1 MSERQLFAQ
10 PERELNTIERAAR
23 PAASCRSVLMVG
35 TDLGGMGGVRAVV
48 RGYIDGGLFERY
60 DCVYVASH
68 RAGNAWVK
76 IFTALKAWVRVAVLL
91 RKLDA
96 PLVHVQ
102 TASRGSFWRKAVVC
116 FMARAAGRPY
126 LVHLHG
132 GGFSRF
138 YEHESGPIGRR
149 AIRSTLAHAALVVAL
164 SEEWRE
170 RLLKI
175 CPTARVE
182 VLHNAVAVPAAA
194 RVQSRQAA
202 RPTLLFLCHLLPDKG
217 VFDLVKAFAEVARR
231 APDLRLVL
239 GGVGQVASVCELAT
253 QLGVRERLE
262 VPGWLG
268 PEDKTAALGASTMFL
283 LPSYH
288 EGMPMALLE
297 AMSWGLPVIATPV
310 GGIPQIV
317 ASEVNGLLVAPGD
330 ITALAAAI
338 TRLLEDSALA
348 GRLGTAARATIE
360 RGFSLDDAL
369 ARLGS
374 IYHRFGLKK
383 RGEPD

>member
-132 GGFSRF
+132 GGFS
-138 YEHESGPIGRR
+138 P
-149 AIRSTLAHAALVVAL
+149 
-164 SEEWRE
+164 
-170 RLLKI
+170 
-175 CPTARVE
+175 
-182 VLHNAVAVPAAA
+182 
-194 RVQSRQAA
+194 
-202 RPTLLFLCHLLPDKG
+202 
-217 VFDLVKAFAEVARR
+217 
-231 APDLRLVL
+231 
-239 GGVGQVASVCELAT
+239 
-253 QLGVRERLE
+253 
-262 VPGWLG
+262 
-268 PEDKTAALGASTMFL
+268 
-283 LPSYH
+283 
-288 EGMPMALLE
+288 
-297 AMSWGLPVIATPV
+297 
-310 GGIPQIV
+310 
-317 ASEVNGLLVAPGD
+317 
-330 ITALAAAI
+330 
-338 TRLLEDSALA
+338 
-348 GRLGTAARATIE
+348 
-360 RGFSLDDAL
+360 FS
-369 ARLGS
+369 
-374 IYHRFGLKK
+374 
-383 RGEPD
+383 